1 MSSSQI
7 CTKWYDQN
15 LEKKKKKKST
25 FPYHIYSF
33 YCNFVVGKLNILKLY
48 SESNEN
54 IGQICKLIEVHKLGL
69 TLSNCLQNIEGK
81 DLMSA
86 YIHDFLCMD
95 YPVCSDNEL
104 EVSYSLLL
112 FFN

>member
-1 MSSSQI
+1 M
-7 CTKWYDQN
+7 
-15 LEKKKKKKST
+15 
-25 FPYHIYSF
+25 
-33 YCNFVVGKLNILKLY
+33 GRLNILKLY
-48 SESNEN
+48 SESDEN
-54 IGQICKLIEVHKLGL
+54 IGQICKLIEVQKLGL
-69 TLSNCLQNIEGK
+69 TLSNCLQNIEVK

-112 FFN
+112 FLIDPIK